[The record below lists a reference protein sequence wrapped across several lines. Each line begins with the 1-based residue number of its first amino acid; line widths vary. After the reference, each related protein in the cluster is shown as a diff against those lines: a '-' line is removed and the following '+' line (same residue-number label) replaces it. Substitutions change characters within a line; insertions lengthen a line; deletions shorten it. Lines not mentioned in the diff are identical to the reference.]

1 LSLKAKQTSAC
12 VAPSTDVQRSV
23 LVWDAVVRI
32 CHLALIAG
40 VLGAWLTR
48 HWPGTWHELLGYG
61 VALTVLLRCI
71 WGVIGTQ
78 SARFRSF
85 VLGPRAALRYL
96 RQLLAHKPRRYLG
109 HNPLGALMIVAMLL
123 NLTLISV
130 TGWMFTTDRFF
141 GYAWVIDTHLYAS
154 YALFAMVAL
163 HLLGVAHASI
173 SHGENLVASM
183 IHGRKRACCESGGG
197 ENGLTAKK
205 Y

>member
-1 LSLKAKQTSAC
+1 LKAKPASAF
-12 VAPSTDVQRSV
+12 VAPSTDAQRSV
-23 LVWDAVVRI
+23 LVWDSVVRI

-48 HWPGTWHELLGYG
+48 HWPGSWHELLGYG
-61 VALTVLLRCI
+61 VALIVVLRCI
-71 WGVIGTQ
+71 WGFIGTQ
-78 SARFRSF
+78 PARFRSF

-96 RQLLAHKPRRYLG
+96 RELLAGQPRRYLG
-109 HNPLGALMIVAMLL
+109 HNPLGAWMIVALLL

-141 GYAWVIDTHLYAS
+141 GYAWVINTHLYAS

-163 HLLGVAHASI
+163 HLLGVAHASV

-183 IHGRKRACCESGGG
+183 IHGHKRAFSESTEG
-197 ENGLTAKK
+197 EPPKGQNTDA
-205 Y
+205 